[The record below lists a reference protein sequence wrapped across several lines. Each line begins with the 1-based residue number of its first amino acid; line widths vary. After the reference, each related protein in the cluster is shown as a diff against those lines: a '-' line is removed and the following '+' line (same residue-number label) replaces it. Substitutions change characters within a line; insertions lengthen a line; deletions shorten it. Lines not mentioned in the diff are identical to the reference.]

1 MALEIEAIQERKVA
15 LEGDLS
21 KLRDTIAQLD
31 AKRQELVNNLNA
43 LHGAVQQCD
52 QFLVDI
58 AKQEEEP
65 KTKKEKRKHLKN
77 ICLNIQD
84 IFLDNGWIKIQ
95 FLQLLMQ

>member
-15 LEGDLS
+15 LEGDLT

-43 LHGAVQQCD
+43 LSGAVQQCD

-58 AKQEEEP
+58 AEQEEAP
-65 KTKKEKRKHLKN
+65 KTKKEK
-77 ICLNIQD
+77 
-84 IFLDNGWIKIQ
+84 
-95 FLQLLMQ
+95 